1 MLQNKAYMVLTG
13 NTNCASFPPPPK
25 RKKKKEKQ
33 DCALLLET
41 GSYIIFNDFLAK

>member
-25 RKKKKEKQ
+25 RKKKER
-33 DCALLLET
+33 ET
-41 GSYIIFNDFLAK
+41 GLCSTSGNWFIYNIS